1 MSCYIL
7 FVSQLLFAE
16 IAEEKLV
23 LTPVNQLHD
32 TLLKIMQ
39 NGDSTNFDERYTE
52 LETIINNHFNTPL
65 ISKVILSRYW
75 KSLDSQQQSDFID
88 LFNRLTIATY
98 VSRFDSF
105 NNEFFKTLSVEPL
118 KKNRFMVK
126 TKLIIENDEPVS
138 FNYIVQKDNDQWKI
152 ISVIANGINDLSLKR
167 SEYSTVMKKQ
177 GFAALVS
184 SIEDK
189 INDLRAK

>member
-65 ISKVILSRYW
+65 TSKVILSRYW

-167 SEYSTVMKKQ
+167 SEYSTVIKKQ